1 MKLTNEQLT
10 ILNEVKNK
18 TPLIKVVA
26 FAGTG
31 KTTLLYHIAK
41 EIKGKKLYL
50 AFNKAIQMEAN
61 EKFIG
66 TNTLVKTT
74 HSLAYNFVIN
84 RYGYKLKRGYS
95 TMEIAQ
101 IYSVDYK
108 TAYEAKIIFENF
120 CNSASSGF
128 SDENLTPAKQLAIQI
143 FEDMLTKKIDIT
155 HSFYLKK
162 FQLDLLTQ
170 NLKMPTY
177 DLILLD
183 EAQDTNDVT
192 LSIFYNIPAYQKIIV
207 GDRHQQIYSFRGS
220 VNAINKIKAKIFFLT
235 HSFRFNDKIAYKATN
250 FLKIFK
256 NESKSLK
263 GLGNNTK
270 IQSKAIISRTNA
282 ELILQ
287 MKYLI
292 EDKKPFKTIRPPK
305 DIFGLALNLYNLA
318 NGDEIENEYKFLN
331 SFKTEYKFLSK
342 AKKENYDNDI
352 FQFIEES
359 VEDDIELLTA
369 IKVAKTKDLEKIYK
383 KATKYFDEKS
393 DLYLTTAHTAKG
405 LEFDEV
411 KICDDFLCYKSIA
424 LWFLENEIFEE
435 PENGYLEYFKAH
447 CKEQKYIDELNLY
460 YVAITRAK
468 TKLIDK
474 TEFNYLTEEIA
485 NIKIDTEIKELMLIS
500 LKKDKL

>member
-41 EIKGKKLYL
+41 EIKGRKLYL
-50 AFNKAIQMEAN
+50 AFNKAIQLEAN

-66 TNTLVKTT
+66 TNTIVKTT

-84 RYGYKLKRGYS
+84 RYGYTLKRGYS
-95 TMEIAQ
+95 TMELTQ

-128 SDENLTPAKQLAIQI
+128 SDENMTPAKQLAIQI

-170 NLKMPTY
+170 NFRLPTY

-192 LSIFYNIPAYQKIIV
+192 LSIFYNIPAHQKIIV

-220 VNAINKIKAKIFFLT
+220 INAINKIKAKIFYLT
-235 HSFRFNDKIAYKATN
+235 HSFRFNEKIAFKATN
-250 FLKIFK
+250 FLQIFK
-256 NESKSLK
+256 NETNSLK
-263 GLGNNTK
+263 GLGKNNK
-270 IQSKAIISRTNA
+270 ITSKAIISRTNA

-292 EDKKPFKTIRPPK
+292 EDKKEFKTIRHPK
-305 DIFGLALNLYNLA
+305 EIFGLALNLYNLA
-318 NGDEIENEYKFLN
+318 NDDEVDNEYKFLN
-331 SFKTEYKFLSK
+331 SFKNEYKFLSK
-342 AKKENYDNDI
+342 SKKENYDNDI
-352 FQFIEES
+352 LKFIEES

-369 IKVAKTKDLEKIYK
+369 LKVAKTKNLEKIYK
-383 KATKYFDEKS
+383 IANEAYKTKA

-411 KICDDFLCYKSIA
+411 KICEDFPCYKSIA
-424 LWFLENEIFEE
+424 RWYIENEKFDTPEE
-435 PENGYLEYFKAH
+435 GYLEYFKIN
-447 CKEQKYIDELNLY
+447 CKEQNKIDELNLY

-474 TEFNYLTEEIA
+474 TDFNYLTPEIA
-485 NIKIDTEIKELMLIS
+485 ELEIENEIKEML
-500 LKKDKL
+500 KDKQ

>member
-1 MKLTNEQLT
+1 MKLTDEQLT

-41 EIKGKKLYL
+41 EIKGRKLYL
-50 AFNKAIQMEAN
+50 AFNKAIQIEAN
-61 EKFIG
+61 EKFSG
-66 TNTLVKTT
+66 TNTIVKTT

-84 RYGYKLKRGYS
+84 RYGYKLRRSYS

-101 IYSVDYK
+101 LYSVDYK

-128 SDENLTPAKQLAIQI
+128 SDENMSDAKQLAIQI

-170 NLKMPTY
+170 NLRLPTY
-177 DLILLD
+177 DIMLLD

-192 LSIFYNIPAYQKIIV
+192 LSIFYNIPAHQKIIV

-220 VNAINKIKAKIFFLT
+220 INAINKIKAKIFYLT

-250 FLKIFK
+250 FLQIFK
-256 NESKSLK
+256 NETKSLK

-270 IQSKAIISRTNA
+270 IKSKAIISRTNA

-292 EDKKPFKTIRPPK
+292 EDKKQFKTIRPPK
-305 DIFGLALNLYNLA
+305 DIFGLALNLYNLV
-318 NGDEIENEYKFLN
+318 NDDEIDNEYKFLN
-331 SFKTEYKFLSK
+331 SFKNEYKYLSK
-342 AKKENYDNDI
+342 
-352 FQFIEES
+352 
-359 VEDDIELLTA
+359 
-369 IKVAKTKDLEKIYK
+369 TKRD
-383 KATKYFDEKS
+383 
-393 DLYLTTAHTAKG
+393 
-405 LEFDEV
+405 V
-411 KICDDFLCYKSIA
+411 
-424 LWFLENEIFEE
+424 
-435 PENGYLEYFKAH
+435 
-447 CKEQKYIDELNLY
+447 
-460 YVAITRAK
+460 
-468 TKLIDK
+468 
-474 TEFNYLTEEIA
+474 
-485 NIKIDTEIKELMLIS
+485 
-500 LKKDKL
+500 

>member
-1 MKLTNEQLT
+1 MKLTDEQLT
-10 ILNEVKNK
+10 ILQEVKNK

-31 KTTLLYHIAK
+31 KTTLLYHIAN
-41 EIKGKKLYL
+41 EIKGRKLYL
-50 AFNKAIQMEAN
+50 AFNKAIQLEAN
-61 EKFIG
+61 EKFKN

-74 HSLAYNFVIN
+74 HSLAYNFIIN
-84 RYGYKLKRGYS
+84 RYGYSLKRGYS

-101 IYSVDYK
+101 LYSVDYK
-108 TAYEAKIIFENF
+108 SAYEAKIIFENF

-128 SDENLTPAKQLAIQI
+128 SEENMTPAKQLAIQI

-162 FQLDLLTQ
+162 FQLDLLSQ
-170 NLKMPTY
+170 NITLPTY

-192 LSIFYNIPAYQKIIV
+192 LSIFYNIPAHQKIIV

-220 VNAINKIKAKIFFLT
+220 INAINKIKAKIFYLT
-235 HSFRFNDKIAYKATN
+235 HSFRFNEKIAFKATN

-256 NESKSLK
+256 NEKQSLK
-263 GLGNNTK
+263 GLAKPTK
-270 IQSKAIISRTNA
+270 INTKAIISRTNA

-292 EDKKPFKTIRPPK
+292 EDKKQFKTIRPPK

-318 NGDEIENEYKFLN
+318 NNDEIDNDYKFLN

-342 AKKENYDNDI
+342 SKKENYDNDI
-352 FQFIEES
+352 FKFIEES

-369 IKVAKTKDLEKIYK
+369 LKVAKTKDLEKIYK
-383 KATKYFDEKS
+383 IASEYYEKECN
-393 DLYLTTAHTAKG
+393 LYLTTAHTAKG

-411 KICDDFLCYKSIA
+411 KICDDFPCYKSIA
-424 LWFLENEIFEE
+424 RWFLDNELFDKPDE
-435 PENGYLEYFKAH
+435 GYLEYFKLN
-447 CKEQKYIDELNLY
+447 CKDQTQIDELNLY
-460 YVAITRAK
+460 YVAVTRTK
-468 TKLIDK
+468 NKLIDK
-474 TEFNYLTEEIA
+474 SDFNYLTEDIAELEIENA
-485 NIKIDTEIKELMLIS
+485 IKEML
-500 LKKDKL
+500 KD

>member
-10 ILNEVKNK
+10 ILNAVKQK

-31 KTTLLYHIAK
+31 KTTLLYEIAK
-41 EIKGKKLYL
+41 HIKGRKLYL
-50 AFNKAIQMEAN
+50 AFNKAIQLEAN
-61 EKFIG
+61 EKFVG
-66 TNTLVKTT
+66 TNTIVKTT
-74 HSLAYNFVIN
+74 HSLAYNFVIH

-95 TMEIAQ
+95 TMELTQ

-108 TAYEAKIIFENF
+108 TAYEGKIIFENF

-128 SDENLTPAKQLAIQI
+128 SSENMTPAKQLATQI
-143 FEDMLTKKIDIT
+143 FEDMLTKKIDVT

-170 NLKMPTY
+170 NITLPMY
-177 DLILLD
+177 DMILLD

-192 LSIFYNIPAYQKIIV
+192 LSIFYNIPAKQKIIV

-220 VNAINKIKAKIFFLT
+220 INAINKIKAQIFYLT
-235 HSFRFNDKIAYKATN
+235 HSFRFNEKIAFKATN

-256 NESKSLK
+256 NEKQSLK
-263 GLGNNTK
+263 GLGKNNK
-270 IQSKAIISRTNA
+270 IKTKAIISRTNA

-292 EDKKPFKTIRPPK
+292 EDKKEFKTIREPY
-305 DIFGLALNLYNLA
+305 DIFGLALNIYNLS
-318 NGDEIENEYKFLN
+318 NGDEVENEYKYLN
-331 SFKTEYKFLSK
+331 SFKNEYKFLSK

-352 FQFIEES
+352 LKYIEEA
-359 VEDDIELLTA
+359 VEDDIEFLSA
-369 IKVAKTKDLEKIYK
+369 IKVAKTTNLEKIYQIAK
-383 KATKYFDEKS
+383 ENYQKNS
-393 DLYLTTAHTAKG
+393 NIYLTTAHTSKG

-411 KICDDFLCYKSIA
+411 KVCDDFLCYKSIA
-424 LWFLENEIFEE
+424 MWFLENEILNK
-435 PENGYLEYFKAH
+435 PDIGYLEYFKLN

-468 TKLIDK
+468 SKLIDK
-474 TEFNYLTEEIA
+474 TDFNYLTDEIA
-485 NIKIDTEIKELMLIS
+485 ELEIESEIKEFLNENNKI
-500 LKKDKL
+500 

>member
-1 MKLTNEQLT
+1 LNLTNEQLT

-41 EIKGKKLYL
+41 EIKGRKLYL
-50 AFNKAIQMEAN
+50 AFNKAIQLEAN

-66 TNTLVKTT
+66 TNTIVKTT
-74 HSLAYNFVIN
+74 HSLAYNFVVR
-84 RYGYKLKRGYS
+84 RYGYTLKRGYS
-95 TMEIAQ
+95 TMEITQ

-128 SDENLTPAKQLAIQI
+128 SDENITPAKQLAINI
-143 FEDMLTKKIDIT
+143 FEDMLLKKIDIT

-162 FQLDLLTQ
+162 FQLDLLSQ
-170 NLKMPTY
+170 SIIMPTY
-177 DLILLD
+177 DMILLD

-192 LSIFYNIPAYQKIIV
+192 LSIFYNIPAHQKIIV

-235 HSFRFNDKIAYKATN
+235 HSFRFNEKIAFKATN
-250 FLKIFK
+250 FLQIMK
-256 NESKSLK
+256 NETNSLK
-263 GLGNNTK
+263 GLGNNKQTTT
-270 IQSKAIISRTNA
+270 KAIISRTNA

-292 EDKKPFKTIRPPK
+292 EDKKEFKTIRPPR
-305 DIFGLALNLYNLA
+305 DIFGLALNISNLA
-318 NGDEIENEYKFLN
+318 NKEKVDNEYKFLN
-331 SFKTEYKFLSK
+331 SFKNEYKFLSK
-342 AKKENYDNDI
+342 SKKENYDNDI
-352 FQFIEES
+352 LKFIEES

-369 IKVAKTKDLEKIYK
+369 LKVAKIKDLDKIYK
-383 KATKYFDEKS
+383 IAQKNFDKKTNIF
-393 DLYLTTAHTAKG
+393 LTTAHTAKG

-411 KICDDFLCYKSIA
+411 VVCEDFPCYKAIA
-424 LWFLENEIFEE
+424 RWFVENEIFTK
-435 PENGYLEYFKAH
+435 PKNGYLDYFKNN
-447 CKEQKYIDELNLY
+447 CKDQNQIDELNLY
-460 YVAITRAK
+460 YVTITR
-468 TKLIDK
+468 TKNKIIDRSD
-474 TEFNYLTEEIA
+474 FNYLTDDIA
-485 NIKIDTEIKELMLIS
+485 NMEIENEIKEFLD
-500 LKKDKL
+500 KD

>member
-10 ILNEVKNK
+10 ILQAVKNN

-31 KTTLLYHIAK
+31 KTTLLYEIAK
-41 EIKGKKLYL
+41 HIKGRKLYL
-50 AFNKAIQMEAN
+50 AFNKAIQLEAN

-95 TMEIAQ
+95 TMELTQ

-108 TAYEAKIIFENF
+108 TAHEAKIIFENF

-128 SDENLTPAKQLAIQI
+128 SNENMTPAKQLATQI
-143 FEDMLTKKIDIT
+143 FEDMITKKIDVT

-170 NLKMPTY
+170 NITLPMY
-177 DLILLD
+177 DMVLLD

-192 LSIFYNIPAYQKIIV
+192 LSIFYSIPAKQKIIV

-220 VNAINKIKAKIFFLT
+220 INAINKIKAQIFYLT
-235 HSFRFNDKIAYKATN
+235 HSFRFNEKIAYKATN
-250 FLKIFK
+250 FLQIFK

-263 GLGNNTK
+263 GLGKNNK
-270 IQSKAIISRTNA
+270 IESKAIISRTNA

-318 NGDEIENEYKFLN
+318 NGDEVDNEYKYLN
-331 SFKTEYKFLSK
+331 SFKNEYKYLSK
-342 AKKENYDNDI
+342 TKKEMYDNDI
-352 FQFIEES
+352 LQFIEDS
-359 VEDDIELLTA
+359 VEDDIELLSA

-383 KATKYFDEKS
+383 IANEYFDNNS

-411 KICDDFLCYKSIA
+411 TICDDFLCYTSIA
-424 LWFLENEIFEE
+424 IWFMENEIFDK
-435 PENGYLEYFKAH
+435 PEGGYLEYFKLN
-447 CKEQKYIDELNLY
+447 CKDQKYIDELNLY

-468 TKLIDK
+468 TKIIDK
-474 TEFNYLTEEIA
+474 TDYNYITKEIA
-485 NIKIDTEIKELMLIS
+485 NLKIEKEIKELLKDS
-500 LKKDKL
+500 L